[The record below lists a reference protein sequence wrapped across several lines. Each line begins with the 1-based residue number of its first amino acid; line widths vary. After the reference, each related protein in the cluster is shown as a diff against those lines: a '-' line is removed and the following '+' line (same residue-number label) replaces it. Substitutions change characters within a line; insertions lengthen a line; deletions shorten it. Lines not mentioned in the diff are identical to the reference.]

1 MMAGVLTTTE
11 VIADMRQNL
20 GNPGTDVWSDAMLL
34 RDINRAYVSDI
45 CAVPG
50 YSFPELLELQT
61 VATVAA
67 TATVD
72 CSGGDPYLMILNVIR
87 ASDSVVL
94 PRMTGLDYA
103 NNSGH
108 MTTTTGVAENWM
120 EFGDETIR
128 IYPFPVTAENLY
140 LEVRLVPE
148 TLADG
153 DVTVISPQWDEVLNC
168 YAHSRFA
175 MRLRLYDD
183 ANNWRQ
189 LADQVASRVSGLQVG
204 GSEMFRTVSGQN
216 LGYQGRKD

>member
-1 MMAGVLTTTE
+1 MAGILTTTE
-11 VIADMRQNL
+11 MITDMRQNL
-20 GNPGTDVWSDAMLL
+20 GSPDTTVWSDAMLL
-34 RDINRAYVSDI
+34 RDINRAYISDI

-50 YSFPELLELQT
+50 YNLPELLALQT

-67 TATVD
+67 TATVV

-94 PRMTGLDYA
+94 PKMTGLDYA
-103 NNSGH
+103 NNAGH
-108 MTTTTGVAENWM
+108 LTTTTGVAENWM

-128 IYPFPVTAENLY
+128 IYPFPVVAENLY

-153 DVTVISPQWDEVLNC
+153 DVTVISPQWDEVLTAF
-168 YAHSRFA
+168 AHSRLA

-183 ANNWRQ
+183 ANNWRA
-189 LADQVASRVSGLQVG
+189 LADQIAGRLSGLQPGV
-204 GSEMFRTVSGQN
+204 SELFRTVSGQN
-216 LGYQGRKD
+216 TGYQGRKD